1 MPANAGSASRWG
13 PLFGMRASAWADTWE
28 GPGGWGTLPYR
39 HVLERADVRAG
50 IRVLDCG
57 CGAGRFAR
65 MAADRG
71 ASVAG
76 IDASAELIAI
86 ASERSKEGDFRVGD
100 IEALPWDDDSFDLVT
115 GFSAFQFADDKVQ
128 ALREA
133 GRVTRGAVVVVIPT
147 RAAESGVSA
156 VFRPVFPLL
165 PDAELRSLAASG
177 MFALSEPGKLE
188 EVLGVAALTA
198 LEDSEIEC
206 PIAFEDIDTAERAFI
221 GAGPTQLAIRHSD
234 EATIAETIRAALG
247 QFVDAGGRVVLPAWY
262 RAVTAQA

>member
-1 MPANAGSASRWG
+1 
-13 PLFGMRASAWADTWE
+13 
-28 GPGGWGTLPYR
+28 
-39 HVLERADVRAG
+39 
-50 IRVLDCG
+50 
-57 CGAGRFAR
+57 
-65 MAADRG
+65 
-71 ASVAG
+71 
-76 IDASAELIAI
+76 
-86 ASERSKEGDFRVGD
+86 
-100 IEALPWDDDSFDLVT
+100 
-115 GFSAFQFADDKVQ
+115 
-128 ALREA
+128 
-133 GRVTRGAVVVVIPT
+133 VVVVIPT